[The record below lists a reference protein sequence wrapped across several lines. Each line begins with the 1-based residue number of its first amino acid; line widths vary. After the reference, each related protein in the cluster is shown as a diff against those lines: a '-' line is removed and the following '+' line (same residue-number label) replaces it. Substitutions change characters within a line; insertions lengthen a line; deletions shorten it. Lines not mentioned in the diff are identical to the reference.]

1 MAIRGPV
8 REVLAY
14 SNSVVFRFQEGSLE
28 ALSPAAGT
36 LRLLW
41 RSGSSCSSVSLPAS
55 ADSLPVTAKG
65 LRPSR
70 AVVAEPVYAQVSES
84 GSHTFEMR
92 TFKLK
97 VDPSTG
103 SVSVYGSSGL
113 LLESL
118 AGMRDVWVSASGS
131 SGGSAEEQKAGPAGS
146 IGCGGGARMLRI
158 TFSLPAGESVY
169 GLGEKTGWLDKR
181 GRMYRMW
188 NTDESL
194 HRPDADPLYQ
204 SIPFM
209 IRFDGASASGLF
221 LDCTASSWFDVGFTN
236 PEVLE
241 LTADSSF
248 FDLYVFDGRA
258 SMPAAFA
265 GAHAGIQPPAGSS
278 AIPATGNPAA
288 TSQLGE
294 PRAGGQTI
302 AGGMPEH
309 AGDSPAS
316 ATSQPP
322 AGSPPARGQQTP
334 LAAVLSSYVALT
346 GTMKL
351 PPIWALG
358 FQQCRWSYTPASRV
372 LELAKTFREKHI
384 PCDVIYLDIDYM
396 EGYRVFT
403 WSGEHFPDPAA
414 LIGRLHDMGFRVVT
428 IVDPG
433 VKRDS
438 RYKVYLEGCKRDA
451 FCKLPSGEIYHGR
464 VWPGESAYPDF
475 SSADTRSWWAENHR
489 ALFDPGVDGI
499 WNDMNEPSDFSPD
512 TGGDRSLGTVPGF
525 VMTSGDGFPE
535 SFAEA
540 HNAYGFDMARATQE
554 AFAALKP
561 NDRPFLV
568 TRAGYAG
575 IQRHSAVWT
584 GDNHSWWEHLASG
597 LPMLLNLGLSG
608 VPFCGG
614 DAGGFQGNASGELF
628 ARWMQAACFSPF
640 FRAHSAAGTIDH
652 ECWSFSPETERI
664 ARDAI
669 RLRYRLLPYLYSEM
683 RRASLDGMPVLR
695 PLIFD
700 FPFDPNTRH
709 LADQFMFG
717 PSILVAPVVHQGKT
731 ERIVYLP
738 DGLWYDW
745 HTKEPVTG
753 GTSFIARAPLDLIP
767 MYVRAGAVIPVYAA
781 NLIEKVSSTAGLDF
795 SAVEFEAYAG
805 ASGFFDF
812 YEDDGLTAD
821 YQRGVYDLTRV
832 SLSGNT
838 SQNVSFTVL
847 QGNWRGGRTTGKA
860 TIFGE

>member
-158 TFSLPAGESVY
+158 PFSLPAGESVY

-248 FDLYVFDGRA
+248 FDLYVFDGRV

-278 AIPATGNPAA
+278 AGNPATGNPATGNPAA
-288 TSQLGE
+288 TSQLGQLGQ
-294 PRAGGQTI
+294 PRAGRQTV

-316 ATSQPP
+316 AGIQSPAGIQPP
-322 AGSPPARGQQTP
+322 AGSKPR
-334 LAAVLSSYVALT
+334 
-346 GTMKL
+346 L
-351 PPIWALG
+351 PP
-358 FQQCRWSYTPASRV
+358 FFPPTSRSPA
-372 LELAKTFREKHI
+372 
-384 PCDVIYLDIDYM
+384 P
-396 EGYRVFT
+396 
-403 WSGEHFPDPAA
+403 
-414 LIGRLHDMGFRVVT
+414 
-428 IVDPG
+428 
-433 VKRDS
+433 
-438 RYKVYLEGCKRDA
+438 
-451 FCKLPSGEIYHGR
+451 
-464 VWPGESAYPDF
+464 
-475 SSADTRSWWAENHR
+475 
-489 ALFDPGVDGI
+489 
-499 WNDMNEPSDFSPD
+499 
-512 TGGDRSLGTVPGF
+512 
-525 VMTSGDGFPE
+525 
-535 SFAEA
+535 
-540 HNAYGFDMARATQE
+540 
-554 AFAALKP
+554 
-561 NDRPFLV
+561 
-568 TRAGYAG
+568 
-575 IQRHSAVWT
+575 
-584 GDNHSWWEHLASG
+584 
-597 LPMLLNLGLSG
+597 
-608 VPFCGG
+608 
-614 DAGGFQGNASGELF
+614 
-628 ARWMQAACFSPF
+628 
-640 FRAHSAAGTIDH
+640 
-652 ECWSFSPETERI
+652 
-664 ARDAI
+664 
-669 RLRYRLLPYLYSEM
+669 
-683 RRASLDGMPVLR
+683 
-695 PLIFD
+695 
-700 FPFDPNTRH
+700 
-709 LADQFMFG
+709 
-717 PSILVAPVVHQGKT
+717 
-731 ERIVYLP
+731 
-738 DGLWYDW
+738 
-745 HTKEPVTG
+745 
-753 GTSFIARAPLDLIP
+753 
-767 MYVRAGAVIPVYAA
+767 
-781 NLIEKVSSTAGLDF
+781 
-795 SAVEFEAYAG
+795 
-805 ASGFFDF
+805 
-812 YEDDGLTAD
+812 
-821 YQRGVYDLTRV
+821 
-832 SLSGNT
+832 
-838 SQNVSFTVL
+838 
-847 QGNWRGGRTTGKA
+847 
-860 TIFGE
+860 